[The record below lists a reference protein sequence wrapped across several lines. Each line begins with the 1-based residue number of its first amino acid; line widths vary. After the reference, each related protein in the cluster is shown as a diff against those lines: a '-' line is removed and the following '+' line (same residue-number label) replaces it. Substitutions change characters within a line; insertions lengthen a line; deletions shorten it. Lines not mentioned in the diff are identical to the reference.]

1 MLQMDKDDKMVELQA
16 ALYKRSGQK
25 TAPNVYVK
33 GQHLGGCDDTMQAY
47 TEGRLLD
54 MIATHKYEYDLVV
67 LGGGSGGL
75 AASKLAATLGRKV
88 AVCDFV
94 KPTPTNT
101 TWGLGGTCVNV
112 GCIPKK
118 LMHQAALLGKGL
130 VDAQKYGWG
139 AKMDGKLDWNLL
151 VRGVQD
157 YIGSLNWGYRVQL
170 REKKVNYVNAYAEFI
185 DAHTI
190 EATNTRGKKQQLTA
204 EKFII
209 AVGERPKYPQIPG
222 AVEYGVT
229 SDDIFSLSYNPG
241 KTLVIGA
248 SYVAL
253 ECAGF
258 LQGIGVDIT
267 VMVRSILLQG
277 FDQQIAEKIGQYM
290 AAEGCKF
297 IRPAAP
303 SKIECIRAAKEEQAG
318 LLRVF
323 SQSGETQL
331 VEEYN
336 TVLFAIGREST
347 TKTTGLD
354 KVGVVPDQKSGKIR
368 TNQFDQT
375 SQKHIYCI
383 GDNAEG
389 KPELTPVAIQAGK
402 LLVRRLYS
410 NSKLKCEYDGVPTTI
425 YTPLEYSCCGLSE
438 EDAIEKYGN
447 HNIEVYHQ
455 NFGPLEWTVAQ
466 HDSNTCYL
474 KVLCLISEKERILGM
489 HYLGP
494 NAGEVM
500 QGYATAM
507 KCGMTKAQLDATIG
521 IHPTNAEV
529 FTTLNVTKRSNLSVD
544 QAGC

>member
-1 MLQMDKDDKMVELQA
+1 MPPTNGGRTATEVVEDYIKDNNVMIFSKSTCPFCVKVTELLDSLKVQYTMLQMDKDDKMVELQA

-25 TAPNVYVK
+25 TVPNVYVK

-222 AVEYGVT
+222 AVEYGIT

-258 LQGIGVDIT
+258 LQGIGVDTT
-267 VMVRSILLQG
+267 VMVRSILLRG

-297 IRPAAP
+297 IRPATP

-336 TVLFAIGREST
+336 TVSNVFF
-347 TKTTGLD
+347 KT
-354 KVGVVPDQKSGKIR
+354 
-368 TNQFDQT
+368 
-375 SQKHIYCI
+375 HINY
-383 GDNAEG
+383 
-389 KPELTPVAIQAGK
+389 
-402 LLVRRLYS
+402 
-410 NSKLKCEYDGVPTTI
+410 
-425 YTPLEYSCCGLSE
+425 
-438 EDAIEKYGN
+438 
-447 HNIEVYHQ
+447 
-455 NFGPLEWTVAQ
+455 F
-466 HDSNTCYL
+466 
-474 KVLCLISEKERILGM
+474 
-489 HYLGP
+489 
-494 NAGEVM
+494 
-500 QGYATAM
+500 
-507 KCGMTKAQLDATIG
+507 
-521 IHPTNAEV
+521 
-529 FTTLNVTKRSNLSVD
+529 
-544 QAGC
+544 